1 MRVSTQDW
9 IDIGFDIV
17 KVSALSGLV
26 DSAHTVAVIP
36 RSDEA
41 KMDAMMNHG
50 LVLDDEKNSKYYDMT
65 MNAIGSINAKVF
77 NQHCT
82 GKGNLLID
90 SNDYDKKLLKS
101 FTKKYR
107 RAKDV
112 FCILGGVEN
121 NPIRFITPCG
131 DWWVLIAPRIDNT
144 YQHHNA
150 HGTPIGLDPFPM
162 EVLQ

>member
-9 IDIGFDIV
+9 IDNDFIIADV
-17 KVSALSGLV
+17 DSMSGLV
-26 DSAHTVAVIP
+26 NDSHTVAIVP

-50 LVLDDEKNSKYYDMT
+50 LVLDDEKNRKYYDAS

-77 NQHCT
+77 NQHCI
-82 GKGNLLID
+82 GKGNLVFD
-90 SNDYDKKLLKS
+90 GNDYDKKLLKS

-112 FCILGGVEN
+112 FCILGGVKN

-131 DWWVLIAPRIDNT
+131 DWWVLIAPRVNNT
-144 YQHHNA
+144 YQHHYA
-150 HGTPIGLDPFPM
+150 HGTPVGLDPFPM
-162 EVLQ
+162 EVLE

>member
-9 IDIGFDIV
+9 FDIGFDIA

-50 LVLDDEKNSKYYDMT
+50 FVLEHESNKNHYDMT
-65 MNAIGSINAKVF
+65 MNTLGSINAKVL
-77 NQHCT
+77 NQYCI
-82 GKGNLLID
+82 GKGLLTISGTD
-90 SNDYDKKLLKS
+90 FDKKLLKS

-107 RAKDV
+107 RAKDK
-112 FCILGGVEN
+112 FSILAGEKN
-121 NPIRFITPCG
+121 MPIRFITPCG
-131 DWWVLIAPRIDNT
+131 DWWVLIAPRVTPDKCAT
-144 YQHHNA
+144 G
-150 HGTPIGLDPFPM
+150 GTPIGLDPFPM
-162 EVLQ
+162 EVLE